1 MLELEELRVAIPRMQ
16 ETLGNISSQVQK
28 LARSSADLKAR
39 SEQSRKALKLL
50 EEANKQQANL
60 LELREQQPLAVK
72 LGVRPPAKVLG
83 ELRARS

>member
-1 MLELEELRVAIPRMQ
+1 MSHMQTMAHNDALYESDHPIP
-16 ETLGNISSQVQK
+16 
-28 LARSSADLKAR
+28 ARSSADLKAR

-83 ELRARS
+83 ELRVRS